1 MQTSFARQSWA
12 ALHRALGSALLIG
25 IIGEHNRQER
35 AKRLVN
41 RFANVMADI
50 TNNLDPQEISSPIQR
65 GLNALRKL
73 TDPSMPM
80 DTGIGK
86 HDGPAVITPASS
98 GSPGT
103 EQYSPY
109 SVLNSILWGNRDG
122 PSAIQHGS
130 S

>member
-1 MQTSFARQSWA
+1 M
-12 ALHRALGSALLIG
+12 LIG

-73 TDPSMPM
+73 TDPANQK
-80 DTGIGK
+80 DGDVAAIGK
-86 HDGPAVITPASS
+86 HDGPAAITPASTN
-98 GSPGT
+98 SPAQ
-103 EQYSPY
+103 EEHSPY
-109 SVLNSILWGNRDG
+109 SVLNSILWGNREG
-122 PSAIQHGS
+122 IPNHAPSNGTS
-130 S
+130 